1 MKRAVLLEVTVKK
14 KEAKGKKKKEQKGK
28 ERKGKKREREKE
40 TLPRFSTNV
49 MCCTQPA

>member
-1 MKRAVLLEVTVKK
+1 MKRAVLLEVTVKTK
-14 KEAKGKKKKEQKGK
+14 QNKKEQKK
-28 ERKGKKREREKE
+28 EGKKKEREKE

>member
-14 KEAKGKKKKEQKGK
+14 KEAKGKKKRTK
-28 ERKGKKREREKE
+28 RKGKKREKKREKE

>member
-14 KEAKGKKKKEQKGK
+14 KEAKGKKKRTKRKGK
-28 ERKGKKREREKE
+28 KREKKREREKE

>member
-14 KEAKGKKKKEQKGK
+14 KRSKRKKKRTKRKGKKRE
-28 ERKGKKREREKE
+28 KKREREKE

>member
-1 MKRAVLLEVTVKK
+1 MKRAVLLEVTVKTK
-14 KEAKGKKKKEQKGK
+14 QNKKEQK
-28 ERKGKKREREKE
+28 KKKVKKKEREKE

>member
-14 KEAKGKKKKEQKGK
+14 KRSKRKKKRTK
-28 ERKGKKREREKE
+28 RKGKKREKKREKE

>member
-1 MKRAVLLEVTVKK
+1 MKQAVLLEVTVKK
-14 KEAKGKKKKEQKGK
+14 KKQKKKEQKK
-28 ERKGKKREREKE
+28 KIKREKKREREKE